1 MLAYAEHEFKL
12 SKPEKDGTLREHLE
26 QVERQT
32 GRKLQELE
40 APDFP
45 FTLSYLWSAFLDLNN
60 SRTMGAHT
68 ANPIN
73 YAEIKA
79 YVDLTYTALS
89 ARDIETIKLLDRKY
103 LEVMNSDG

>member
-1 MLAYAEHEFKL
+1 L
-12 SKPEKDGTLREHLE
+12 SKPGKDGSLREHLE

-45 FTLSYLWSAFLDLNN
+45 FTLSYLWSAFLSLNN
-60 SRTMGAHT
+60 SRSSGYSS
-68 ANPIN
+68 NPISFT
-73 YAEIKA
+73 EIKA
-79 YVDLTYTALS
+79 FVELTHIPLS
-89 ARDIETIKLLDRKY
+89 ARDVETIKLLDRKY